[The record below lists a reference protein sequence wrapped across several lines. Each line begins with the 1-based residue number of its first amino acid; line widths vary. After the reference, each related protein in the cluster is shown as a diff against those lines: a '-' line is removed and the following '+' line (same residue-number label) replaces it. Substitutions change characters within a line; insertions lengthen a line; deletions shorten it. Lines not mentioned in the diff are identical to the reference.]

1 MRTLA
6 IAASRSECAEEIP
19 AAFEGGQSMMHGV
32 DIHLDGV
39 FEAVIADVC
48 KFEDILP
55 WREHNKS
62 LEVTTCYRPRL
73 LGKRLGVVGTFSS
86 DMDVTA
92 FSDGKR
98 KGTCNQEAAL

>member
-1 MRTLA
+1 MKRWTLQE
-6 IAASRSECAEEIP
+6 RNV
-19 AAFEGGQSMMHGV
+19 V

-55 WREHNKS
+55 WREHNES